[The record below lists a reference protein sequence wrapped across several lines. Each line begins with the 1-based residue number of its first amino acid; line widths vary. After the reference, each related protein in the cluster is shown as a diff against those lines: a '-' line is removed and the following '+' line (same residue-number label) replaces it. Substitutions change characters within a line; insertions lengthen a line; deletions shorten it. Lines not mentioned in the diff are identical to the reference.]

1 MQLLEWLNSHPSPLV
16 VIFPWANNLC
26 LERDMAIMLTDATA
40 YCVSLKLIQ
49 DAEHR
54 FKIEESVRKY
64 QLDYLMPRVVHGS
77 HDDSSAILTMV
88 KGLVLSA
95 SRTLA
100 MASLRTA
107 SPSQKPGQDNA
118 NHAKA
123 GDPRIQARYG
133 YSNYY
138 KTLPTAERHRHV
150 VRSLLFDSQSLT
162 RKE

>member
-1 MQLLEWLNSHPSPLV
+1 MQLLAWLNSHPSPLD

-26 LERDMAIMLTDATA
+26 PGRDMAIMLTDVTD
-40 YCVSLKLIQ
+40 YCASLKLIR

-64 QLDYLMPRVVHGS
+64 QLPTRLPNLMPRVVHGS

-133 YSNYY
+133 YSITRLCQRP
-138 KTLPTAERHRHV
+138 KGTDTFCGACCSTLEA
-150 VRSLLFDSQSLT
+150 
-162 RKE
+162 